1 MMERFLVTE
10 EEQARLLH
18 CSIGHLKNLRYKRLV
33 PFVRIGRWI
42 RYNPLKVAAA
52 MEKFTVKERI

>member
-18 CSIGHLKNLRYKRLV
+18 CSVGHLKNLRYKRLV

-52 MEKFTVKERI
+52 IERFTVKERV